1 MTARDWVRSNVL
13 GFVAIFIALNGSAIA
28 LQTDGGNDGQ
38 KAAKAAKKKR
48 GPRGPAGPQGPAGP
62 VGPVGPQGPSGGGG
76 LPSGAVPAGGDLGGS
91 YPAPIVAAGAIGTK
105 EIDSSLDNTDIV
117 DTNTL
122 GTAEIN
128 EASLS
133 ATGGD
138 VNGLLNNLQI
148 GAGAVGTNEVDSS
161 LTGADISDA
170 GGGTIG
176 AADIAN
182 GAVGTSELA
191 APGAWQNVP
200 LAQGWS
206 NTGGAYAP
214 LQCYRD
220 VLGIV
225 HLRGS
230 VTAGQ
235 LSLFILGTL
244 PAECRPAT
252 YEQVFRVARFS
263 TPEPGR
269 DRVVIRPAGTVELFD
284 QTDVGTAFSFDGVS
298 FRQT

>member
-1 MTARDWVRSNVL
+1 
-13 GFVAIFIALNGSAIA
+13 
-28 LQTDGGNDGQ
+28 
-38 KAAKAAKKKR
+38 
-48 GPRGPAGPQGPAGP
+48 
-62 VGPVGPQGPSGGGG
+62 
-76 LPSGAVPAGGDLGGS
+76 
-91 YPAPIVAAGAIGTK
+91 
-105 EIDSSLDNTDIV
+105 
-117 DTNTL
+117 
-122 GTAEIN
+122 
-128 EASLS
+128 
-133 ATGGD
+133 
-138 VNGLLNNLQI
+138 LLNNLQI

-170 GGGTIG
+170 GGGTIV

-191 APGAWQNVP
+191 APGAWQNVTF
-200 LAQGWS
+200 AQGWS
-206 NTGGAYAP
+206 NTGETFAP
-214 LQCYRD
+214 FQCYRD

-235 LSLFILGTL
+235 LSNFIVGTL

-252 YEQVFRVARFS
+252 FEQVFRVARVS

-269 DRVVIRPAGTVELFD
+269 DRVRIRPTGIVELFD
-284 QTDVGTAFSFDGVS
+284 QVDLGTVFSFDGVS